1 MSIVVGSDGAR
12 VDPASGLAYSSDGT
26 GPAVVLLHGLAGF
39 RQLWRDQVPHLTRSG
54 LRAISVDLPGHG
66 DSPDPT
72 GALSIQGMADAVS
85 RLFDSLGVSQAAIV
99 GHSMGG
105 RTMFNFAVDRPDRVW
120 AIVPVGAQSEAAS
133 GEYRTVLADLKAR
146 TISGGLPAFRDA
158 FMEAGEIPAR
168 TQTDPA
174 YARWYWQYFEKNR
187 PSSLVKGLDA
197 IFAMRRLTG
206 ELGKVNAPALCLVGS
221 EDEPFLPLAR
231 RYEALMPNCRTVVV
245 DGCRHYPMTDAEPV
259 FSRMLTEFLV
269 ANKPREPARPGR
281 EAKSG

>member
-1 MSIVVGSDGAR
+1 LSIVVASDDVR

-54 LRAISVDLPGHG
+54 LRVISVDLPGHG

-72 GALSIQGMADAVS
+72 RALSIQGMADAVS
-85 RLFDSLGVSQAAIV
+85 RLLDSLGVSQAAIV

-120 AIVPVGAQSEAAS
+120 AIVPVGAQSESAS
-133 GEYRTVLADLKAR
+133 GEYRAVLADLKAR
-146 TISGGLPAFRDA
+146 TIAGGLPAFRDA

-174 YARWYWQYFEKNR
+174 YARWYWEHFERNR

-197 IFAMRRLTG
+197 IFAMRTLTG
-206 ELGKVNAPALCLVGS
+206 DLGKIRAPALCLVGS

-245 DGCRHYPMTDAEPV
+245 DGCRHYPMTDAEPI
-259 FSRMLTEFLV
+259 FSRLLTEFLV
-269 ANKPREPARPGR
+269 ANQPRDPARPGR
-281 EAKSG
+281 ELKSG

>member
-1 MSIVVGSDGAR
+1 MSIDVQPDDAKI
-12 VDPASGLAYSSDGT
+12 DQASGLAYSSEGT

-39 RQLWRDQVPHLTRSG
+39 RQLWREQVPHLTRSG

-66 DSPDPT
+66 DSPDPVE
-72 GALSIQGMADAVS
+72 ALSIQGMADAVS
-85 RLFDSLGVSQAAIV
+85 RLLDSLDVSQAAIV

-120 AIVPVGAQSEAAS
+120 AVVPVGAQSESAS

-146 TISGGLPAFRDA
+146 TIAGGLPAFRDA

-174 YARWYWQYFEKNR
+174 FARWYWHYFEKNR
-187 PSSLVKGLDA
+187 PGSLVKGLDA
-197 IFAMRRLTG
+197 IFAMRTLTG
-206 ELGKVNAPALCLVGS
+206 ELGRVRAPALCLVGA

-231 RYEALMPNCRTVVV
+231 RYEEVMPNCRTVVV
-245 DGCRHYPMTDAEPV
+245 EGCRHYPMNDAEPV
-259 FSRMLTEFLV
+259 FSRLLTEFLV
-269 ANKPREPARPGR
+269 ANQPREAERPRR
-281 EAKSG
+281 EAISG